1 MKTTALIIDDEAPA
15 RGRLRKMLER
25 EPDVSVIG
33 ECSNGPEAISSITE
47 QRPDVIFLDVQMPEV
62 NGFDVLRALSPETVP
77 AVIFVTAHDRHAVE
91 AFEVH
96 ALDYLLKPFT
106 QARLQ
111 QALKRARQSRVNSG
125 QMMEQLLGLLESTS
139 PRGPSLDR
147 IAVKSGTQTIF
158 VRVEELDFVES
169 AANYVV
175 LRTRNGSHILRETLS
190 NLESRLPP
198 RLFLRIS
205 RSIIVNLERVKAL
218 QANPQGESVL
228 VLEDGRQLVVTR
240 PLREVQH
247 RLQFGLPE

>member
-1 MKTTALIIDDEAPA
+1 
-15 RGRLRKMLER
+15 
-25 EPDVSVIG
+25 
-33 ECSNGPEAISSITE
+33 
-47 QRPDVIFLDVQMPEV
+47 
-62 NGFDVLRALSPETVP
+62 
-77 AVIFVTAHDRHAVE
+77 VTAHDRHAVE

-111 QALKRARQSRVNSG
+111 QALKRARQSRTNTG

-139 PRGPSLDR
+139 PRAPSLDR
-147 IAVKSGTQTIF
+147 IAVKTGTQTVF

-190 NLESRLPP
+190 NLESRLPA

-228 VLEDGRQLVVTR
+228 ALEDGRQLVVTR